1 MLQNIIQS
9 WMINACFLLSA
20 SYLASPWHF
29 GSHGKKLRGIICGY
43 ICGYMGDTSLV
54 WEEMVPALSAEEAL
68 SSLAHLVVA
77 LHHLQ
82 QDTVRKARTG
92 KSSL

>member
-43 ICGYMGDTSLV
+43 MADTSLV

-92 KSSL
+92 TSL